1 MGTTKSGFV
10 WIHSHSYFT
19 LPEEAIDECSGFLG
33 PSQYGIKTT
42 TTERTLFET
51 PLSFAEAS
59 LFGKLVLHLNCF
71 T

>member
-1 MGTTKSGFV
+1 MDTTKSGFV
-10 WIHSHSYFT
+10 WIHSHGYFT
-19 LPEEAIDECSGFLG
+19 LPEEAIDECPGFLE